1 MKKKIIPSFLF
12 LAGILCLLFSLI
24 PICFYHI
31 FNLGALLLLAAGLF
45 FIFIGIFWHSLW
57 NWYRHT
63 SKLWAKRLFSIGCG
77 VCLAG
82 ILCLAGFFTVMAKA
96 AYFTPPQEGDNTIIV
111 LGCLIQGD
119 SPSQMLAGR
128 LDKAVAYLQAHPQA
142 RCIVSGGQ
150 GENEDYTEAYVMAE
164 YLISHG
170 ISPDRILKEED
181 STDTEENLLF
191 SSQLIRSEGLSE
203 DVVIVTDD
211 FHMFRAME
219 RARQNGLTPTA
230 LPSQPPWAL
239 APCYW
244 LREVFGI
251 VEMYL
256 F

>member
-1 MKKKIIPSFLF
+1 MAKIPLCLFRHRFRRRTVLVLPPNASPLARSFYEKRSFPLFF

-82 ILCLAGFFTVMAKA
+82 ILCLAGFFHRYGQSRLHPSSGGRQHRYRSWM
-96 AYFTPPQEGDNTIIV
+96 PDPS
-111 LGCLIQGD
+111 D

-142 RCIVSGGQ
+142 RCI
-150 GENEDYTEAYVMAE
+150 EPEAR
-164 YLISHG
+164 G
-170 ISPDRILKEED
+170 K
-181 STDTEENLLF
+181 
-191 SSQLIRSEGLSE
+191 
-203 DVVIVTDD
+203 
-211 FHMFRAME
+211 
-219 RARQNGLTPTA
+219 
-230 LPSQPPWAL
+230 
-239 APCYW
+239 
-244 LREVFGI
+244 
-251 VEMYL
+251 
-256 F
+256 